1 MSKLLLGDI
10 DVEVV
15 LKDIKNVHLSVHP
28 PRGRVRIAAPSRM
41 SMDNIRLYAISKL
54 DWIKS
59 QRRVLQKQDR
69 EPPREFIERESHY
82 VWGRRYLLTVNE
94 IDAPPAVE
102 LDQKRLILQVRPRTA
117 EEKRNRY
124 VAEWYRLLLKNKA
137 AEFVAKWEPIIGV
150 KVQRLF
156 IQQMKTRWGSCN
168 SCKHTIRLNT
178 ELAKKPL
185 ECLEYLVVHEMIHII
200 EPTHNEHF
208 HALLNHHMPDWNL
221 RRQALNRLP
230 LKHEQWQY

>member
-1 MSKLLLGDI
+1 MTKLVLGDI

-28 PRGRVRIAAPSRM
+28 PRGRVRIAAPTRM
-41 SMDNIRLYAISKL
+41 SLDNIRLYAISKL

-59 QRRVLQKQDR
+59 QRRAMRAQER
-69 EPPREFIERESHY
+69 ESPREYVERESHF
-82 VWGRRYLLTVNE
+82 VWGKRYLLTVNE
-94 IDAPPAVE
+94 IDALPVVE
-102 LDQKRLILQVRPRTA
+102 LDQKRLILQVRPGTL
-117 EEKRNRY
+117 EEKRDQLI
-124 VAEWYRLLLKNKA
+124 AEWYRALLKPKA
-137 AEFVAKWEPIIGV
+137 AELVAKWEPIIGV
-150 KVQRLF
+150 KVQRIF
-156 IQQMKTRWGSCN
+156 TQQMKTRWGSCN
-168 SCKHTIRLNT
+168 SGKQTIRLNT

-208 HALLNHHMPDWNL
+208 QALLSHLMPDWKL

-230 LKHEQWQY
+230 LRHEDWEY

>member
-1 MSKLLLGDI
+1 MSKLVLGDI

-28 PRGRVRIAAPSRM
+28 PRGRVRIAAPLRM

-59 QRRVLQKQDR
+59 QRRALQKQDR
-69 EPPREFIERESHY
+69 ESPREFIERESHF
-82 VWGRRYLLTVNE
+82 VWGKRYLLTVNE

-102 LDQKRLILQVRPRTA
+102 LDQNRLILKVRPGTP
-117 EEKRNRY
+117 EEKRNQY
-124 VAEWYRLLLKNKA
+124 VAEWYRSLLKPKA
-137 AEFVAKWEPIIGV
+137 TEFVAEWEPIIGV
-150 KVQRLF
+150 KVKRLF

-168 SCKHTIRLNT
+168 SGKQTIRLNT
-178 ELAKKPL
+178 ELAKKPV
-185 ECLEYLVVHEMIHII
+185 ECLEYLVVHEMIHVI
-200 EPTHNEHF
+200 EPTHNEYF
-208 HALLNHHMPDWNL
+208 QALLNYHMPDWKL

-230 LKHEQWQY
+230 LRHEEWEY